1 MIGRDGGKEARAP
14 AIWKNL
20 WVPKQTLNLH
30 YTSQFGTKSKFW
42 NFQTGR
48 TIFILETALCLCLSF
63 IHTHDTSF
71 SLIHPTL
78 QLHLLPSISSFSICS
93 KFTSHTGKKMETR
106 AAAKRKANA
115 ATIVFV
121 EKQYPNKRQRVVLG
135 ELPNLQNLIVSETQN
150 SRKEKLL
157 CRKNPNEKKPSP
169 TNNNTFPSPQ
179 INESYDSDI
188 HGYLREME
196 VILILFKVNN
206 VVALL
211 WLLDVSI
218 LKISGFSDA
227 E

>member
-1 MIGRDGGKEARAP
+1 
-14 AIWKNL
+14 
-20 WVPKQTLNLH
+20 
-30 YTSQFGTKSKFW
+30 
-42 NFQTGR
+42 
-48 TIFILETALCLCLSF
+48 
-63 IHTHDTSF
+63 
-71 SLIHPTL
+71 
-78 QLHLLPSISSFSICS
+78 
-93 KFTSHTGKKMETR
+93 METR

-135 ELPNLQNLIVSETQN
+135 ELPNLQNLIVSETQ
-150 SRKEKLL
+150 
-157 CRKNPNEKKPSP
+157 
-169 TNNNTFPSPQ
+169 TSPQ